1 MMTQPNTRDAQ
12 AARRPTPAKSP
23 SGQREQLTSKPLLAD
38 TDANESPAPAS
49 RIEALQ
55 TLLSAQETYG
65 AAFQS
70 VAVAAVQILERAL
83 CFEQKAANAA
93 LSLGQREKLQSM
105 IDTVQEATV
114 TLRKALSTNKSS
126 VIHLC
131 DEAETDTGDDKPWW
145 FALNDALGV
154 LEEGTHR
161 MSSLI
166 AAQPD
171 GSSSRKLSEHVT
183 HLLQS
188 HHDALLLEADQWIS

>member
-1 MMTQPNTRDAQ
+1 MTHPNTRDAQ
-12 AARRPTPAKSP
+12 AARRPTPAKAP
-23 SGQREQLTSKPLLAD
+23 NGHREQLTSKPLLAD
-38 TDANESPAPAS
+38 TDANESPTPAS

-83 CFEQKAANAA
+83 CFEQKAASAA

-114 TLRKALSTNKSS
+114 TLRKALSTKKSS

-131 DEAETDTGDDKPWW
+131 DEAETATGDDKPWW

-171 GSSSRKLSEHVT
+171 GSSSRQLSEHVT
-183 HLLQS
+183 HLLRS

>member
-1 MMTQPNTRDAQ
+1 M
-12 AARRPTPAKSP
+12 
-23 SGQREQLTSKPLLAD
+23 
-38 TDANESPAPAS
+38 
-49 RIEALQ
+49 
-55 TLLSAQETYG
+55 LLSAQETYG

-83 CFEQKAANAA
+83 CFEQRAANAA

-114 TLRKALSTNKSS
+114 TLRQALSTKKSS
-126 VIHLC
+126 VMHLC
-131 DEAETDTGDDKPWW
+131 EEAETAAGDDKPWW

-154 LEEGTHR
+154 LEEGTHQ

>member
-1 MMTQPNTRDAQ
+1 MTPFDTRDAQ
-12 AARRPTPAKSP
+12 AARRSTPTTAS
-23 SGQREQLTSKPLLAD
+23 SGEREPLTSKPLLAD
-38 TDANESPAPAS
+38 TDANESPTPAS

-55 TLLSAQETYG
+55 TLLRAQETYG

-70 VAVAAVQILERAL
+70 VAVAALQILERAL

-126 VIHLC
+126 VMHLC

-154 LEEGTHR
+154 LEEGTHQ

-166 AAQPD
+166 AAQPN
-171 GSSSRKLSEHVT
+171 GSSSRQLSEHIT
-183 HLLQS
+183 HLLRS
-188 HHDALLLEADQWIS
+188 HHDALLLEADQWIA